1 MKKLLVLLLALF
13 NFTVTALAAEIPY
26 LDRVQPEYRAAA
38 ENFMFLYTSD
48 ADLEAAKA
56 MQQTTAQG
64 RETVTVP
71 AKGGEA
77 AVTMYVFRPQNADSD
92 KLPVIYYSHGGGY
105 LFRKAMDYTARYQSL
120 ADNTGAAVI
129 TPDYRLSTEA
139 PFPAALNDAYNGLLY
154 IKQNAQSLGLD
165 GDNIVIMGDSAGGG
179 LSASLALYNRDNA
192 NIPLKAQVLI
202 YPMLDYRTGSD
213 ESPYS
218 DEYTG
223 HICWLRPTNVFA
235 WEKLRGGQD
244 ISSKML
250 PYFSPAMADD
260 LTNLPPALIYVGS
273 LDLFANEDIAY
284 AGKLVEDGNAVTMRV
299 VPGLYHAFENAN
311 PNAQATH
318 DFWQTVY
325 SYTKAKLAE

>member
-1 MKKLLVLLLALF
+1 MKKLLVLLLALL
-13 NFTVTALAAEIPY
+13 NFTVTALAADIPY

-77 AVTMYVFRPQNADSD
+77 AVTMYVFRPQNAESD
-92 KLPVIYYSHGGGY
+92 KLPVIYYSHG
-105 LFRKAMDYTARYQSL
+105 ARYQNI

-139 PFPAALNDAYNGLLY
+139 PFPSALNDAYNGLLY
-154 IKQNAQSLGLD
+154 VKQNAQSLGLD

-235 WEKLRGGQD
+235 WEKLRGGQN
-244 ISSKML
+244 ISNKML

-284 AGKLVEDGNAVTMRV
+284 AGKLVEDGNAVTMHV

-311 PNAQATH
+311 PNAQASQ
-318 DFWQTVY
+318 DFWQIIY